1 MLKEQN
7 KLEQNLLIWSNVLN
21 YCWLRHRRA
30 LGYVKIAKIVKIQQH
45 WARFAKTWLVCQ
57 HITDMLC
64 KNSVSALLMTCSGLI
79 TAGLHGHHIP
89 PPTMDWWALGV
100 WRQQEP
106 EPWRAASWAPLGPRH
121 VYCGLQE
128 ILPPWHHCG
137 EQADPHLP
145 QRDCPLRT
153 KVG

>member
-7 KLEQNLLIWSNVLN
+7 RLADLKQCFELLLLQAQKGFGLCKN
-21 YCWLRHRRA
+21 CP
-30 LGYVKIAKIVKIQQH
+30 KITNEIQQH

-64 KNSVSALLMTCSGLI
+64 KNSVSALLMTCLGLV

-89 PPTMDWWALGV
+89 PPAMDWWALGV

-121 VYCGLQE
+121 VYCWLQE
-128 ILPPWHHCG
+128 VLPPWHHCG